1 MSFLDGLAA
10 AYLAG
15 RAMNVANRPSITVPP
30 GLELRGIKA
39 KGLSNWTI
47 KYGKIG
53 SSSTSEFTIS
63 NRARSYSGGW
73 KFYWP

>member
-1 MSFLDGLAA
+1 MSWLDGVAA

-39 KGLSNWTI
+39 SGLSKWI
-47 KYGKIG
+47 IRYGKIG

-73 KFYWP
+73 TFYWP

>member
-1 MSFLDGLAA
+1 MSWLDGLAA

-15 RAMNVANRPSITVPP
+15 RAMNVANRPSITVPS
-30 GLELRGIKA
+30 GLELRGMKA
-39 KGLSNWTI
+39 KGTSKWTI

-63 NRARSYSGGW
+63 NRARSRSGGW
-73 KFYWP
+73 RFYWP